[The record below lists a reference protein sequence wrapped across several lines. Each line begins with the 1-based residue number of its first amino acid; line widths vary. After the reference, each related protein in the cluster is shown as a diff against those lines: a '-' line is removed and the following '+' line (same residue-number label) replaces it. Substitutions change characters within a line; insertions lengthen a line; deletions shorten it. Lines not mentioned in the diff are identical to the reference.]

1 MLEVVSCIQLTSIE
15 IFTMS
20 MNYPEIDFL
29 IVSHCVRLKNIQL
42 PTRLPILL
50 IFKYFTKVLRGT
62 LLTFL

>member
-1 MLEVVSCIQLTSIE
+1 MLEVVASVQLTSIE

-20 MNYPEIDFL
+20 VSYPEIDFL
-29 IVSHCVRLKNIQL
+29 IVYYCVQVKNIPL
-42 PTRLPILL
+42 PNLL